1 MTGKHLQTDMV
12 KPVYPPYNF
21 VAGGIIMIISY
32 RLSMS
37 IIGKIIQ
44 HLYKNWHRETD
55 YAFMQKTINK
65 QNSYLLLAFLQ
76 SGSVPELDMHESK
89 HFLQGQFVQCTCT
102 WSISRTLIIL
112 GEFYVLFCSG
122 FQPHWLVFK
131 TYNFINE
138 KICTPIS
145 FLRYSWKMIKLKS

>member
-1 MTGKHLQTDMV
+1 MKAISNSDTTQVIVRHRICLQTDMV

-37 IIGKIIQ
+37 IIGKIIKKQ
-44 HLYKNWHRETD
+44 
-55 YAFMQKTINK
+55 INK

-102 WSISRTLIIL
+102 WSISPFPAVRWNIL
-112 GEFYVLFCSG
+112 AMSSYINWEISDGYKSTMDWCS
-122 FQPHWLVFK
+122 V
-131 TYNFINE
+131 YS
-138 KICTPIS
+138 TPQALPKYIYFS
-145 FLRYSWKMIKLKS
+145 NHLQWN